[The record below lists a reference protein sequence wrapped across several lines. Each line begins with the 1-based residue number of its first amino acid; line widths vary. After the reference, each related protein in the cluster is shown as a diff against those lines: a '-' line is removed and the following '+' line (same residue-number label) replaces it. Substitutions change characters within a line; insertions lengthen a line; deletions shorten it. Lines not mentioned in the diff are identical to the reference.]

1 MQLKN
6 FFRFLFY
13 LAMFLYLIHWLHIQ
27 GYLVWV
33 IAVLSVMYLIFY
45 FAMGTFT
52 VFVSSLEELGALSR
66 ASFSRSPLLT
76 VVVLGVTVL
85 LTWILALLFWPIF
98 LVPDSAYLKNKEKY
112 DAIKMYEQMVI
123 KKYKK

>member
-1 MQLKN
+1 
-6 FFRFLFY
+6 
-13 LAMFLYLIHWLHIQ
+13 MFLYLIHWLHIQ